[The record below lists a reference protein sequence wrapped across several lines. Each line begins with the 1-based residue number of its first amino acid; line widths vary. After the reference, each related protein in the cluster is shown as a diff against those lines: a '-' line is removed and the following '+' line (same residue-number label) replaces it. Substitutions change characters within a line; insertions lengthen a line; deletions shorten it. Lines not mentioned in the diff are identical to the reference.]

1 MIENLK
7 RKIIVTLMCILS
19 IVFIGI
25 VGSINIVS
33 YHTNQ
38 QRVMGFLHV
47 IAQNDGKRPQNSFRL
62 RMNNRPSTPAKS
74 APNTPPQK
82 NDAIFGLST
91 FGSVKFD
98 KDGNAIQVFQD
109 KEGFYTK
116 DEIVELAKNALNSG
130 KRSGIADHQMFLVQQ
145 RQNSDLVVFA
155 DNHFAEDAAA
165 QLFISSCILTLI
177 GLIIMFCI
185 SIMISNWLV
194 APVSKAFELQK
205 QFISDAS
212 HELKTPLSV
221 ITTNAE
227 VLESEIGENK
237 WLSYIQ
243 SEALRMNTL
252 LGELLALAR
261 LDSNGVQNVFS
272 EFDLSKAVEGSAL
285 PFESTAFESGRT
297 FNSNISE
304 GITFNGNQDKIKQLT
319 AILLDNAFKYSPVN
333 GEISVCLTQISGKN
347 ILTVSNTGDP
357 IPEEERKHIFDRFYR
372 TDKARSRAN
381 GSYGLGLAIAKS
393 IVTAHGGKIF
403 VDCADGKV
411 IFTVVL

>member
-1 MIENLK
+1 MIETLK
-7 RKIIVTLMCILS
+7 RKIIATLMCILS
-19 IVFIGI
+19 LVFIGI

-47 IAQNDGKRPQNSFRL
+47 IAQNDGKRPQNNFRF
-62 RMNNRPSTPAKS
+62 RMDNPHSTPPQTS
-74 APNTPPQK
+74 PNTPLPK

-91 FGSVKFD
+91 FCSVNFD
-98 KDGNAIQVFQD
+98 KDGNVIHIFQD
-109 KEGFYTK
+109 KEGFYSE
-116 DEIVELAKNALNSG
+116 DEIIELAKNALNSG
-130 KRSGIADHQMFLVQQ
+130 KRTGKAEHQMFLVQQ
-145 RQNSDLVVFA
+145 RKNTDLVVFA
-155 DNHFAEDAAA
+155 DNHLAEEAAS
-165 QLFISSCILTLI
+165 QLLLSSCILTMI
-177 GLIIMFCI
+177 GLMIMFCI

-227 VLESEIGENK
+227 VLEGEIGENK
-237 WLSYIQ
+237 WLTYIR

-252 LGELLALAR
+252 LGELLTLAR

-285 PFESTAFESGRT
+285 PFESTAFESGRA
-297 FNSNISE
+297 FNSNITE
-304 GITFNGNQDKIKQLT
+304 GITFNGSQDKIKQLT
-319 AILLDNAFKYSPVN
+319 AILLDNAFKYSPAD
-333 GEISVCLTQISGKN
+333 GEISVCLTQVSGKN

-357 IPEEERKHIFDRFYR
+357 IPEDEIKNIFDRFYR
-372 TDKARSRAN
+372 TDKARSRAS

-393 IVTAHGGKIF
+393 IVAAHGGKIS
-403 VDCADGKV
+403 VNCADGKV